1 MPHPPFYSQA
11 SSNKGLMRDAFVHGC
26 WLVTHFCRTVW
37 ERDSTQQAIASLSQE
52 VQVLQAE
59 LHRAHRLL
67 EGYNTVL
74 DREGA
79 NFTTHTRGVVA
90 FTIIIAILTF
100 LLWISWRPDRPRLGS
115 RASGSKSVTGDTG
128 GSSSEES
135 VADQTVP
142 AALLDLPATRG
153 PLRPS
158 SLGKGKRK

>member
-1 MPHPPFYSQA
+1 
-11 SSNKGLMRDAFVHGC
+11 MRDAIVHVC
-26 WLVTHFCRTVW
+26 WLLTHFCRTVW
-37 ERDSTQQAIASLSQE
+37 EKDSTQQAIASLTQE

-74 DREGA
+74 AREGA
-79 NFTTHTRGVVA
+79 IFTTHTRGVVA

-100 LLWISWRPDRPRLGS
+100 LLWISWRPVRPRLGV
-115 RASGSKSVTGDTG
+115 RASGSKSVTGNTG

-135 VADQTVP
+135 VADQIVP
-142 AALLDLPATRG
+142 AALLDPPVTKG